1 MVKFMDVNEEIR
13 YAIDYHEATKH
24 SEASLMTSRHYLDFD
39 NKPIPFKIYL
49 ELPSISLPINFPTP
63 QVNAL
68 SCISG
73 MISQRSSEDMKRLT
87 TTTTSIDT
95 SNTITT
101 SGRPNFNI
109 ENLAEILFFSAGI
122 TRELKYPDIIKII

>member
-1 MVKFMDVNEEIR
+1 MIIFMTVNNEIR

-24 SEASLMTSRHYLDFD
+24 SEASLMTSRHYLDFN

-49 ELPSISLPINFPTP
+49 ELPSITLPINFPTP

-73 MISQRSSEDMKRLT
+73 MISQRSDDDTKGLT
-87 TTTTSIDT
+87 TTISIGTNTT
-95 SNTITT
+95 SNTTK
-101 SGRPNFNI
+101 FDI
-109 ENLAEILFFSAGI
+109 EHLAEIL
-122 TRELKYPDIIKII
+122 